1 MARDRLH
8 ARRYANPAPDL
19 TDAQRM
25 NPFRKS
31 LDTELPDWYCF
42 LVILL
47 RGLNI
52 VMLWCA
58 VFFTFLLALPA

>member
-1 MARDRLH
+1 
-8 ARRYANPAPDL
+8 
-19 TDAQRM
+19 M